1 MLTLLHSRVHH
12 NWMGFTAAFFAMPIL
27 AHTIATAA
35 VAYAVNPLPDTNA
48 VKRLLLVDGVVYMIG
63 VNTIG
68 VLQLLVHPL
77 EALAING

>member
-68 VLQLLVHPL
+68 VLQL
-77 EALAING
+77 